1 MKVIFESLMKFKIAT
16 TNFVE
21 IQTLVCDSFP
31 SRSCI
36 VTFRTNTWC
45 HLIRDK
51 PKSSQ
56 ANVKSAV
63 WKSQPKYT
71 EYLKTRRCHCV
82 LTVVDLMSLPKFKDL
97 LYFSSASFV
106 YASGASGA
114 MRIGWQ
120 GSGWWGGVGGEGVSP
135 QDPLNF

>member
-1 MKVIFESLMKFKIAT
+1 MRVTVGNMRLKTAT

-31 SRSCI
+31 RSCI
-36 VTFRTNTWC
+36 VTSRTNTWS

-71 EYLKTRRCHCV
+71 EYLKTRRGHCV
-82 LTVVDLMSLPKFKDL
+82 LTVVDLMSLPKFKEM
-97 LYFSSASFV
+97 LYFFYASDV
-106 YASGASGA
+106 YASGASDA
-114 MRIGWQ
+114 MGIGWQ
-120 GSGWWGGVGGEGVSP
+120 GSGGWGGVGGEGVSP
-135 QDPLNF
+135 QDPLYF